1 MYVEIRDLTFSY
13 DKQTPLLDKVSLT
26 VKKGDIVALIGD
38 SGSGK
43 STLLRLISG
52 LEVPTSGEI
61 KLNQKT
67 IYNDR
72 SFVKPEH
79 RSVGMVFQ
87 DYALFPHMKVDKNIR
102 FGISKLPKQNQVKI
116 TDAVLKLV
124 NLPHKKH
131 SYPHNLSGG
140 EQQRIALARSL
151 ATHPELLLLDEPF
164 SNLDARL
171 KTQVRHDLK
180 SILNKANT
188 TCILVTH
195 DIDDALAIADK
206 VYHLENGN
214 INIHKV

>member
-1 MYVEIRDLTFSY
+1 MYVDIRNLYFAY
-13 DKQTPLLDKVSLT
+13 DKTTPLIDNVSLT

-52 LEVPTSGEI
+52 LEVPASGEI
-61 KLNQKT
+61 LLNQKT
-67 IYNDR
+67 IYNKNT
-72 SFVKPEH
+72 FVKPEH

-102 FGISKLPKQNQVKI
+102 FGISKLPKKDQDNI
-116 TDAVLKLV
+116 IDAVLHLV

-131 SYPHNLSGG
+131 SYPHTLSGG
-140 EQQRIALARSL
+140 EQQRVALARSL
-151 ATHPELLLLDEPF
+151 ATHPDLLLLDEPF

-171 KTQVRHDLK
+171 KTQVRQDLK
-180 SILNKANT
+180 TILNKADT

-195 DIDDALAIADK
+195 DIEDARAIADV
-206 VYHLENGN
+206 VYHIENGN
-214 INIHKV
+214 INLHKM

>member
-1 MYVEIRDLTFSY
+1 MYVEINSLCFAY
-13 DKQTPLLDKVSLT
+13 DKNTSLLDKVSLT

-52 LEVPTSGEI
+52 LEMPTSGEI
-61 KLNQKT
+61 KINQKT
-67 IYNDR
+67 IYNKNT
-72 SFVKPEH
+72 FVKPEH

-102 FGISKLPKQNQVKI
+102 FGISQLPKGDQDKI
-116 TDAVLKLV
+116 TDAVLNLV

-131 SYPHNLSGG
+131 NYPHNLSGG

-151 ATHPELLLLDEPF
+151 ATHPDLLLLDEPF

-171 KTQVRHDLK
+171 KTQVRQDLK
-180 SILNKANT
+180 VILKKADT

-195 DIDDALAIADK
+195 DIEDAKAIADL
-206 VYHLENGN
+206 VYDIENGN
-214 INIHKV
+214 INLHKV

>member
-1 MYVEIRDLTFSY
+1 MYVDIRNLSFAYEKNNALIDN
-13 DKQTPLLDKVSLT
+13 VSLT

-52 LEVPTSGEI
+52 LEVPMSGEI
-61 KLNQKT
+61 LLNQKT
-67 IYNDR
+67 IYNKNT
-72 SFVKPEH
+72 FVKPEH

-87 DYALFPHMKVDKNIR
+87 DYALFPHMKVNKNIR
-102 FGISKLPKQNQVKI
+102 FGISKLPKRDQDNI

-131 SYPHNLSGG
+131 SYPHALSGG
-140 EQQRIALARSL
+140 EQQRVALARAL
-151 ATHPELLLLDEPF
+151 ATHPDLLLLDEPF

-171 KTQVRHDLK
+171 KTQVREDLK
-180 SILNKANT
+180 AILNKADT

-195 DIDDALAIADK
+195 DIEDAKAIADV
-206 VYHLENGN
+206 VYHIENGN
-214 INIHKV
+214 INSYKV